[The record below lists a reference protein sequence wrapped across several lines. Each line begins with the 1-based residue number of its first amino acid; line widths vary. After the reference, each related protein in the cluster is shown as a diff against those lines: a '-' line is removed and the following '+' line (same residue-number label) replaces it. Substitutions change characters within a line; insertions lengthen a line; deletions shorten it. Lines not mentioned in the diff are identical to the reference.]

1 MKLVIS
7 KNFDVPEMNR
17 VNVAVKHGAY
27 SSLDKLLKMKP
38 EEVTSEV
45 KQSGLRGRGGAGFP
59 TGTKWG
65 FIPKGT
71 GKPVYL
77 VVNADE
83 SEPGTF
89 KDRAILE
96 KDPHLLIEG
105 IIIAAYAIG
114 SHIVY
119 VYFRG
124 EYYRQWERFFE
135 ALKEAEAAGLVGKN
149 IKNSGFDLTIYT
161 HRGAGAYICGEETAL
176 LESIEGRRGWPRIRP
191 PFPAV
196 QGLFGCPTIVNN
208 VETLSSLPFIINE
221 GAAAYAAMGTE
232 KSKGTKLISVCGH
245 INKPGVYEIELGM
258 PIAKFLSE
266 YAGGTINE
274 RALKAVIPG
283 GSSVP
288 AMTAAEALGS
298 CLSYEGCEKAGTM
311 LGSGGMIVIDES
323 ACMVRVLADIA
334 KFYHHES
341 CGQCT
346 PCREGCGWIKKI
358 CDRIEDGR
366 GREGDLDLLLSIA
379 DNMQGKTICVFA
391 DALAMPVKS
400 FVTKFRGE
408 FEEHVRLGKCPILQR
423 KGNDQIQISK
433 S

>member
-1 MKLVIS
+1 MKKILS
-7 KNFDVPEMNR
+7 KNFDKLDSHLIKNALS
-17 VNVAVKHGAY
+17 NGAY
-27 SSLDKLLKMKP
+27 SSLKKLFQMNP
-38 EEVTSEV
+38 AEVVEEV
-45 KQSGLRGRGGAGFP
+45 KRSGLRGRGGAGFP
-59 TGTKWG
+59 TGVKWS
-65 FIPKGT
+65 FIPKNT
-71 GKPVYL
+71 QKPVYL

-114 SHIVY
+114 AETVY

-124 EYYRQWERFFE
+124 EYYRQWEGFFR
-135 ALKEAEAAGLVGKN
+135 ALREAELAGFTGN
-149 IKNSGFDLTIYT
+149 IKIYP

-176 LESIEGRRGWPRIRP
+176 LNSIEGRRGLPRIRP

-196 QGLFGCPTIVNN
+196 EGLFGCPTIVNN

-221 GAAAYAAMGTE
+221 GASAYAAIGTE

-245 INKPGVYEIELGM
+245 VAKPGVYEIEMGM
-258 PIAKFLSE
+258 PVALFLSL
-266 YAGGTINE
+266 YAGGTLNE
-274 RALKAVIPG
+274 RAIKAVIPG

-288 AMTAAEALGS
+288 VMTSAEALGS
-298 CLSYEGCEKAGTM
+298 RLSYESLEAAGSM

-358 CDRIEDGR
+358 CDRIEDGL
-366 GREGDLDLLLSIA
+366 GREGDLELLLRIA

-391 DALAMPVKS
+391 DALAMPVRS
-400 FVTKFRGE
+400 FITKFRSE
-408 FEEHVRLGKCPILQR
+408 FEEHIKSGKCIC
-423 KGNDQIQISK
+423 
-433 S
+433 

>member
-1 MKLVIS
+1 MKKVLT
-7 KNFDVPEMNR
+7 KNFDIPDSHTLK
-17 VNVAVKHGAY
+17 VARANGAY
-27 SSLDKLLKMKP
+27 ASLDKLFKMKP
-38 EEVTSEV
+38 EDVIEEV
-45 KQSGLRGRGGAGFP
+45 KKSGLRGRGGAGFS
-59 TGTKWG
+59 TGMKWG
-65 FIPKGT
+65 FIPKNT
-71 GKPVYL
+71 DKPVYL
-77 VVNADE
+77 VVNSDE

-105 IIIAAYAIG
+105 IIIAARAIN
-114 SHIVY
+114 SRTVY

-124 EYYRQWERFFE
+124 EYYRQWERFFG
-135 ALKEAEAAGLVGKN
+135 ALKEAKDAGLIGN
-149 IKNSGFDLTIYT
+149 DLQIHT

-176 LESIEGRRGWPRIRP
+176 LNSIEGWRGWPRIRP
-191 PFPAV
+191 PFPAIA
-196 QGLFGCPTIVNN
+196 GLFGCPTIVNN
-208 VETLSSLPFIINE
+208 VETLASLPFIMNE

-245 INKPGVYEIELGM
+245 VKKPGVYEIELGL
-258 PIAKFLSE
+258 PIAKFLVE
-266 YAGGTINE
+266 YAGGTIEE
-274 RALKAVIPG
+274 RPLKAVIPG

-288 AMTAAEALGS
+288 VLTAAEALGG
-298 CLSYEGCEKAGTM
+298 CLSYEACEKAGTM

-323 ACMVRVLADIA
+323 ACVVRCLADIA

-358 CDRIEDGR
+358 CDRIEAGDGR
-366 GREGDLDLLLSIA
+366 DGDLELMLSIA

-400 FVTKFRGE
+400 FVTKFRSD
-408 FEEHVRLGKCPILQR
+408 FEEHMRLGRCP
-423 KGNDQIQISK
+423 K
-433 S
+433 

>member
-1 MKLVIS
+1 MKILT
-7 KNFDVPEMNR
+7 KNFGVPDSHLLK
-17 VNVAVKHGAY
+17 VARANGAY
-27 SSLDKLLKMKP
+27 SSLGKLFAMKP
-38 EEVTSEV
+38 EDAVQEV
-45 KQSGLRGRGGAGFP
+45 KKSGLRGRGGAGFP

-65 FIPKGT
+65 FVPKGT

-89 KDRAILE
+89 KDRAIIE

-105 IIIAAYAIG
+105 ILIASHAIG
-114 SHIVY
+114 ADTVY

-124 EYYRQWERFFE
+124 EYYRQWERFLS
-135 ALKEAEAAGLVGKN
+135 ALKEAKEARIVGERPF
-149 IKNSGFDLTIYT
+149 IHA

-176 LESIEGRRGWPRIRP
+176 LNSIEGYRGVPRIRP

-196 QGLFGCPTIVNN
+196 SGLFGCPTIINN
-208 VETLSSLPFIINE
+208 VETLASLPYIIRE
-221 GAAAYAAMGTE
+221 GGEAYAKIGTE
-232 KSKGTKLISVCGH
+232 KSRGTKLISVCGH
-245 INKPGVYEIELGM
+245 VNRPGVYEIELGM
-258 PIAKFLSE
+258 SIARFLAE
-266 YAGGTINE
+266 HAGGTPEE
-274 RALKAVIPG
+274 RALKAVVPG

-288 AMTAAEALGS
+288 VMTAAEALGG
-298 CLSYEGCEKAGTM
+298 CLSYEGCEKAGSM
-311 LGSGGMIVIDES
+311 LGSGGMIVMDES
-323 ACMVRVLADIA
+323 ACMVRCLADIA

-358 CDRIEDGR
+358 CERLEAGE
-366 GREGDLDLLLSIA
+366 GREGDLELMLAVA

-400 FVTKFRGE
+400 FVTKFKDE
-408 FEEHVRLGKCPILQR
+408 FEEHIRFGRCPR
-423 KGNDQIQISK
+423 
-433 S
+433 

>member
-1 MKLVIS
+1 MIKVLT
-7 KNFDVPEMNR
+7 KNFEVPGSHTLK
-17 VNVAVKHGAY
+17 VARTNGAY
-27 SSLDKLLKMKP
+27 SSLDKLFKMNP
-38 EEVTSEV
+38 DEVTAEV
-45 KQSGLRGRGGAGFP
+45 KKSGLRGRGGAGFP

-65 FIPKGT
+65 FIPKNT

-77 VVNADE
+77 VVNSDE

-105 IIIAAYAIG
+105 IMIAAYAIG
-114 SHIVY
+114 SKTAY

-124 EYYRQWERFFE
+124 EYYRQWERFFT
-135 ALKEAEAAGLVGKN
+135 ALKEAEEAGLIGR
-149 IKNSGFDLTIYT
+149 DLKIYT

-176 LESIEGRRGWPRIRP
+176 LNSIEGYRGLPRIRP

-196 QGLFGCPTIVNN
+196 SGLFGCPTIVNN
-208 VETLSSLPFIINE
+208 VETLASLPFIINE
-221 GAAAYAAMGTE
+221 GASAYAAIGTE

-245 INKPGVYEIELGM
+245 VNKPGVYEIEFGM
-258 PIAKFLSE
+258 PIAKFLAE
-266 YAGGTINE
+266 FAGGTLEE
-274 RALKAVIPG
+274 RPLKAIIPG

-288 AMTAAEALGS
+288 VTTASEALGM
-298 CLSYEGCEKAGTM
+298 CLSYEGCECAGTM

-323 ACMVRVLADIA
+323 ACAVRCLADIA

-346 PCREGCGWIKKI
+346 PCREGCGWTKKI
-358 CDRIEDGR
+358 CDRIEAGNGR
-366 GREGDLDLLLSIA
+366 DGDLDLLLSIA

-408 FEEHVRLGKCPILQR
+408 FEEHIRSGRCPKQR
-423 KGNDQIQISK
+423 
-433 S
+433 

>member
-1 MKLVIS
+1 MKKILTKI
-7 KNFDVPEMNR
+7 FDVPESHTLK
-17 VNVAVKHGAY
+17 VARANGAY
-27 SSLDKLLKMKP
+27 ASLEKLFKMKP
-38 EEVTSEV
+38 DEVAAEV
-45 KQSGLRGRGGAGFP
+45 KKSGLRGRGGAGFP

-65 FIPKGT
+65 FVPKGT
-71 GKPVYL
+71 DNPVYL
-77 VVNADE
+77 VVNSDE

-105 IIIAAYAIG
+105 IIIALYAIG
-114 SHIVY
+114 SKTAY

-135 ALKEAEAAGLVGKN
+135 ALKEAKEAGLVGGDVN
-149 IKNSGFDLTIYT
+149 IYT

-176 LESIEGRRGWPRIRP
+176 LSSIEGYRGLPRIRP

-196 QGLFGCPTIVNN
+196 SGLFGCPTIINN

-221 GAAAYAAMGTE
+221 GGAAYAAIGTE

-245 INKPGVYEIELGM
+245 VTRPGVYEIELGM
-258 PIAKFLSE
+258 PIARFLAE
-266 YAGGTINE
+266 CAGGTLEE

-288 AMTAAEALGS
+288 VMTAAEALGAKF
-298 CLSYEGCEKAGTM
+298 SYESLEAAGTM

-323 ACMVRVLADIA
+323 ACMVRCLADIA

-346 PCREGCGWIKKI
+346 PCREGCGWVKKI
-358 CDRIEDGR
+358 CDRIEEGF
-366 GREGDLDLLLSIA
+366 GREGDLDLLISIA
-379 DNMQGKTICVFA
+379 DNMAGKTICVFA

-400 FVTKFRGE
+400 FVMKFKSE
-408 FEEHVRLGKCPILQR
+408 FENHIKLGKCPC
-423 KGNDQIQISK
+423 
-433 S
+433 

>member
-1 MKLVIS
+1 
-7 KNFDVPEMNR
+7 
-17 VNVAVKHGAY
+17 VA
-27 SSLDKLLKMKP
+27 
-38 EEVTSEV
+38 
-45 KQSGLRGRGGAGFP
+45 
-59 TGTKWG
+59 
-65 FIPKGT
+65 
-71 GKPVYL
+71 
-77 VVNADE
+77 
-83 SEPGTF
+83 
-89 KDRAILE
+89 
-96 KDPHLLIEG
+96 
-105 IIIAAYAIG
+105 
-114 SHIVY
+114 Y

-135 ALKEAEAAGLVGKN
+135 ALKEAETASLVGKN
-149 IKNSGFDLTIYT
+149 IKGSGFDLTIHT

-196 QGLFGCPTIVNN
+196 AGLFGCPTIVNN
-208 VETLSSLPFIINE
+208 IETLSALPFIMKE
-221 GAAAYAAMGTE
+221 GAAVYAAMGTE

-245 INKPGVYEIELGM
+245 VNNPGVYEVEMGM
-258 PIAKFLSE
+258 PIAKFLAE
-266 YAGGTINE
+266 YAGGTLE
-274 RALKAVIPG
+274 EKKLKALIPG

-288 AMTAAEALGS
+288 VMTSEEAFKS
-298 CLSYEGCEKAGTM
+298 NLSYESLETAGTM

-366 GREGDLDLLLSIA
+366 GREGDLDMLLSIA

-391 DALAMPVKS
+391 DALAMPVRS
-400 FVTKFRGE
+400 FVTKFRSE
-408 FEEHVRLGKCPILQR
+408 FEGHIKLGKCPLT
-423 KGNDQIQISK
+423 S
-433 S
+433 

>member
-1 MKLVIS
+1 MKKILT
-7 KNFDVPEMNR
+7 KNFDIPDSHILR
-17 VNVAVKHGAY
+17 VARANGAY
-27 SSLDKLLKMKP
+27 SSLDKLFKTKP
-38 EEVTSEV
+38 EDVTAEV
-45 KQSGLRGRGGAGFP
+45 KKSGLRGRGGAGFP

-65 FIPKGT
+65 FIPKNT
-71 GKPVYL
+71 DKPVYL
-77 VVNADE
+77 VVNSDE

-96 KDPHLLIEG
+96 RDPHLLIEG
-105 IIIAAYAIG
+105 IIIASYAIG
-114 SHIVY
+114 AKTVY

-135 ALKEAEAAGLVGKN
+135 ALGEAKEAGFVGK
-149 IKNSGFDLTIYT
+149 SVDIYT

-176 LESIEGRRGWPRIRP
+176 LNSIEGYRGLPRIRP

-196 QGLFGCPTIVNN
+196 AGLFGCPTIVNN

-221 GAAAYAAMGTE
+221 GAAAYAAIGTE

-245 INKPGVYEIELGM
+245 VNKPGVYEIELGL
-258 PIAKFLSE
+258 PIAKFLAE
-266 YAGGTINE
+266 CAGGTLEE

-288 AMTAAEALGS
+288 VMTAAEALGTS
-298 CLSYEGCEKAGTM
+298 LSYEGCENAGTM
-311 LGSGGMIVIDES
+311 LGSGGMIVMDES
-323 ACMVRVLADIA
+323 ACMVRCLSDIA

-358 CDRIEDGR
+358 CDRIEAGNGR
-366 GREGDLDLLLSIA
+366 DGDLDLLLSIA

-400 FVTKFRGE
+400 FVTKFRNE
-408 FEEHVRLGKCPILQR
+408 FEEHIRRGKCPSPL
-423 KGNDQIQISK
+423 
-433 S
+433 

>member
-1 MKLVIS
+1 MKKILT
-7 KNFDVPEMNR
+7 KNFEIPESHALK
-17 VNVAVKHGAY
+17 VARANGAY
-27 SSLDKLLKMKP
+27 ASLDKLFKMKP
-38 EEVTSEV
+38 EDVTAEV
-45 KQSGLRGRGGAGFP
+45 KKSGLRGRGGAGFP

-65 FIPKGT
+65 FIPKNT
-71 GKPVYL
+71 DKPVYL
-77 VVNADE
+77 VVNSDE

-114 SHIVY
+114 SKTVY

-124 EYYRQWERFFE
+124 EYYRQWERFFK
-135 ALKEAEAAGLVGKN
+135 ALREAEEAGLAGKDIN
-149 IKNSGFDLTIYT
+149 IYT

-176 LESIEGRRGWPRIRP
+176 LNSIEGYRGLPRIRP

-196 QGLFGCPTIVNN
+196 AGLFGCPTIVNN
-208 VETLSSLPFIINE
+208 VETLASLPFIINE
-221 GAAAYAAMGTE
+221 GAAAYAAIGTE

-245 INKPGVYEIELGM
+245 VNKPGVYEIELGL
-258 PIAKFLSE
+258 PIAKFLAE
-266 YAGGTINE
+266 YAGGTLEE

-288 AMTAAEALGS
+288 VMTASEALKT
-298 CLSYEGCEKAGTM
+298 CLSYEGCECAGTM

-323 ACMVRVLADIA
+323 ACVVRCLADIA

-358 CDRIEDGR
+358 CDRIEAGSGRDGDP
-366 GREGDLDLLLSIA
+366 ELLLSIA
-379 DNMQGKTICVFA
+379 DNMMGKTICVFA
-391 DALAMPVKS
+391 DALAMPVRS
-400 FVTKFRGE
+400 FVTKFRE
-408 FEEHVRLGKCPILQR
+408 DFEKHIRSGKCPSPL
-423 KGNDQIQISK
+423 
-433 S
+433 